1 MRGARLVADV
11 GAPVKGHTRCTV
23 GALLG
28 ALVGVAAVAHAQD
41 PADVVA
47 LADPSGI
54 STLVELVSGGGLP
67 AVLAV
72 LGWLAGRWGGIPV
85 APLTITVQLSPED
98 RAELKRARRAL
109 ERADDD
115 RSDSDDPAPRV
126 P

>member
-1 MRGARLVADV
+1 MKR
-11 GAPVKGHTRCTV
+11 HTTCTL

-28 ALVGVAAVAHAQD
+28 LVVGLAAVAHAQD
-41 PADVVA
+41 PTDVVA
-47 LADPSGI
+47 LADPSGL

-109 ERADDD
+109 EKADDD
-115 RSDSDDPAPRV
+115 SEDPPPRAT
-126 P
+126 

>member
-1 MRGARLVADV
+1 MRRAGVVADV
-11 GAPVKGHTRCTV
+11 GAAVKVHTTCV
-23 GALLG
+23 IGALIG
-28 ALVGVAAVAHAQD
+28 ALVGLAAVAHAQD
-41 PADVVA
+41 PTDVVA
-47 LADPSGI
+47 LADPSGL

-109 ERADDD
+109 EREAQD
-115 RSDSDDPAPRV
+115 DSDDPPPRAAP
-126 P
+126 